1 VRYTHYRTLV
11 TLLAKLGGGGNPR
24 CKVIGGQGSAE
35 AKYPDSAPDGKRQSW
50 DSTAVCVSG
59 SVRYRAICRPKH
71 LDLGTYPSVTGGF
84 SWGLRSVATRETGRS
99 MPHTHQ
105 MVLPALSDHPEAF
118 TSVIVLLGWSLQA
131 VIGCLKGGL
140 PRGTHKGVGCSPCTM
155 PFCG

>member
-1 VRYTHYRTLV
+1 
-11 TLLAKLGGGGNPR
+11 LAKLGGGSNPR

-50 DSTAVCVSG
+50 DSTAFCVSG

-84 SWGLRSVATRETGRS
+84 SWGLRSVATRDTVRS

-105 MVLPALSDHPEAF
+105 MELHRSLRSSPSLHVCYRPSRVVVASSYRVPEGRVSSWYAQK
-118 TSVIVLLGWSLQA
+118 S
-131 VIGCLKGGL
+131 
-140 PRGTHKGVGCSPCTM
+140 GVFITYNAI
-155 PFCG
+155 